1 LSRDVT
7 TKSVRSLPHCEQRWG
22 DFELSTRRE
31 KTVQPRHRFGG
42 GDSHDQAAPVTKAQS
57 EGHPAAIAIAGVA
70 ALRDQI
76 AAAEGQAEATKEA
89 SPEDG
94 SIGVTPLADA
104 AAEARA
110 LNGTGTVLVAEQHD
124 SHRSAAGAF
133 HAGQRSTRAVRPPQP
148 SWRIRARIVRIDKSP
163 RFMCISESI
172 RQLLPS

>member
-1 LSRDVT
+1 VKPGPPSRAAHGARHGCGLSRDVT

-94 SIGVTPLADA
+94 SIGVNTWPTPPPK
-104 AAEARA
+104 
-110 LNGTGTVLVAEQHD
+110 LV
-124 SHRSAAGAF
+124 
-133 HAGQRSTRAVRPPQP
+133 
-148 SWRIRARIVRIDKSP
+148 
-163 RFMCISESI
+163 C
-172 RQLLPS
+172 